1 MKKIDTKRIFSILSM
16 ILFVCILTACNENE
30 VVKTDEVQL
39 LSFGPSGVKPGDQ
52 ISFIGTNL
60 DQVTAIELKNAS
72 VPSSAF
78 VSQSS
83 ELIVLVVPNET
94 SEGTVTLKTASG
106 DIVSKTI
113 LSFEVAVK
121 IESVP
126 ESARPGENITIK
138 GQYLNWIKEV
148 RFAKDT
154 AVIQFVSQTLNELV
168 VTVPFGAQT
177 GPLIFSA
184 GGTEPLTIETEKDL
198 VIALPMLKSIAPNP
212 AEREKELTITGTNLD
227 LVQGV
232 LLKGLTAPITEF
244 VSKTTT
250 QLVLKIPKTANKG
263 IVTLIAYSGITIESA
278 DALKFVG
285 DLPDLAPLKYAIY
298 EDAIINGWSN
308 WGWGSTADFAS
319 TANVRDG
326 NDAAKMTF
334 TGAWG
339 ALKFA
344 GASVATTNYSEI
356 TFSVYGLAGT
366 DGMKLN
372 VVANTGSPYSI
383 VLKEGV
389 WTEYKLSKSDLGNP
403 ATITE
408 LMFQETGWSGSV
420 YLDHIGLR

>member
-1 MKKIDTKRIFSILSM
+1 MREINKKRLFNIFCM
-16 ILFVCILTACNENE
+16 ILFLGILAACNENDIAT
-30 VVKTDEVQL
+30 TDEVQL

-60 DQVTAIELKNAS
+60 DKVTGIELKNVS

-78 VSQSS
+78 VSQSA

-94 SEGTVTLKTASG
+94 SEGTVTLKTPAG

-121 IESVP
+121 IESIP
-126 ESARPGENITIK
+126 ESARPGENISIK
-138 GQYLNWIKEV
+138 GQYLNWVKEV

-154 AVIQFVSQTLNELV
+154 AVIKFVSQNLNELV

-177 GPLIFSA
+177 GPLIFVT

-198 VIALPMLKSIAPNP
+198 VIALPSFKSIVPNP

-232 LLKGLTAPITEF
+232 ILKGLTGPVTEF
-244 VSKTTT
+244 VSKTAT
-250 QLVLKIPKTANKG
+250 QLVLKIPKAANKG
-263 IVTLIAYSGITIESA
+263 KVTLLAYSGITIESA

-285 DLPDLAPLKYAIY
+285 DLPDLEPLKYAFY
-298 EDAIINGWSN
+298 EDVILNGWSN
-308 WGWGSTADFAS
+308 WGWGSTADFAN

-326 NDAAKMTF
+326 NNAAKMTF
-334 TGAWG
+334 TGGWG
-339 ALKFA
+339 ALKF
-344 GASVATTNYSEI
+344 GGSTVATDKFSEI

-366 DGMKLN
+366 EGKKLN
-372 VVANTGSPYSI
+372 VAANSGTAHEI
-383 VLKEGV
+383 VLKEGI
-389 WTEYKLSKSDLGNP
+389 WTEYKLTKANLGNP

-408 LMFQETGWSGSV
+408 LMFQETGWSGSI

>member
-1 MKKIDTKRIFSILSM
+1 M
-16 ILFVCILTACNENE
+16 ILFVGILIACKENE
-30 VVKTDEVQL
+30 VATTDDVQL

-60 DQVTAIELKNAS
+60 DKVTAIELKNAS

-78 VSQSS
+78 VKQSS
-83 ELIVLVVPNET
+83 ELIILVVPNET
-94 SEGTVTLKTASG
+94 SEGIVTLKTANG

-126 ESARPGENITIK
+126 QSARPGENITIK
-138 GQYLNWIKEV
+138 GQYLNWVKQV

-154 AVIQFVSQTLNELV
+154 AIIKFVSQSLNELV

-177 GPLIFSA
+177 GPLIFSTS
-184 GGTEPLTIETEKDL
+184 GTEPLSIETEKDL
-198 VIALPMLKSIAPNP
+198 IIALPSLKSIAPNP
-212 AEREKELTITGTNLD
+212 AEREKELTITGNDLD

-232 LLKGLTAPITEF
+232 LLKGLTSPVTEF
-244 VSKTTT
+244 VSKTAA

-263 IVTLIAYSGITIESA
+263 KITLVAYSGITIESV

-298 EDAIINGWSN
+298 EDAILNGWSN

-344 GASVATTNYSEI
+344 GASVSTASYSEI
-356 TFSVYGLAGT
+356 TFSIYGVAGT
-366 DGMKLN
+366 EGKKLN
-372 VVANTGSPYSI
+372 VVANSASPYVI

-389 WTEYKLSKSDLGNP
+389 WTEYRLTKSDLGNP

>member
-16 ILFVCILTACNENE
+16 ILFVCILTACNEND
-30 VVKTDEVQL
+30 VAKTDEVQL

-52 ISFIGTNL
+52 ISFIGNNL
-60 DQVTAIELKNAS
+60 DQVTAIELKNAT

-94 SEGTVTLKTASG
+94 SEGTVTLKTAAG

-168 VTVPFGAQT
+168 VKVPFGAQT

-184 GGTEPLTIETEKDL
+184 GGTEPMTIETEKDL
-198 VIALPMLKSIAPNP
+198 VIALPTLKSIAPNP
-212 AEREKELTITGTNLD
+212 AEREKDLTITGTNLD

-244 VSKTTT
+244 VSKT
-250 QLVLKIPKTANKG
+250 A
-263 IVTLIAYSGITIESA
+263 
-278 DALKFVG
+278 
-285 DLPDLAPLKYAIY
+285 
-298 EDAIINGWSN
+298 
-308 WGWGSTADFAS
+308 
-319 TANVRDG
+319 
-326 NDAAKMTF
+326 
-334 TGAWG
+334 
-339 ALKFA
+339 
-344 GASVATTNYSEI
+344 
-356 TFSVYGLAGT
+356 
-366 DGMKLN
+366 
-372 VVANTGSPYSI
+372 
-383 VLKEGV
+383 
-389 WTEYKLSKSDLGNP
+389 
-403 ATITE
+403 
-408 LMFQETGWSGSV
+408 
-420 YLDHIGLR
+420 

>member
-1 MKKIDTKRIFSILSM
+1 MRKITNKRFFTILCLIM
-16 ILFVCILTACNENE
+16 FVGVFTACKEND
-30 VVKTDEVQL
+30 VAATDEVQL
-39 LSFGPSGVKPGDQ
+39 LSFGPSGVKPGEQ

-60 DQVTAIELKNAS
+60 DKVTAIELKNAT

-78 VSQSS
+78 VKQSS
-83 ELIVLVVPNET
+83 ELIVLVVPTET
-94 SEGTVTLKTASG
+94 SEGTVTLKTPAG

-198 VIALPMLKSIAPNP
+198 VIALPTVKSIAPNP

-232 LLKGLTAPITEF
+232 LLKGLTAPVTEF
-244 VSKTTT
+244 VSKTAT

-263 IVTLIAYSGITIESA
+263 IVTLVAYSGITIESA

-298 EDAIINGWSN
+298 EDAIMNGWSN

-319 TANVRDG
+319 TDNVRDG
-326 NDAAKMTF
+326 NDAAKLTF

-344 GASVATTNYSEI
+344 GASVATASYSEI
-356 TFSVYGLAGT
+356 TFSVFGLPGT
-366 DGMKLN
+366 EGKKLN
-372 VVANTGSPYSI
+372 VVANTGSPFVI
-383 VLKEGV
+383 ILKEGV

>member
-1 MKKIDTKRIFSILSM
+1 MRKINNKRFFTILGM
-16 ILFVCILTACNENE
+16 IMFVGILIACKEDDISA
-30 VVKTDEVQL
+30 TDEVQL
-39 LSFGPSGVKPGDQ
+39 LSFGPSGVKPGEQ

-60 DQVTAIELKNAS
+60 DKVTAIELKNAT

-78 VSQSS
+78 VKQSS
-83 ELIVLVVPNET
+83 ELIILVVPNET
-94 SEGTVTLKTASG
+94 SEGTVTLKTATG

-126 ESARPGENITIK
+126 LSARPGENITIK

-154 AVIQFVSQTLNELV
+154 AIIQFVSQTLNELV

-177 GPLIFSA
+177 GPLIFAA

-198 VIALPMLKSIAPNP
+198 VIALPTLKSIVPNP

-232 LLKGLTAPITEF
+232 LLKGLTAPVTEF
-244 VSKTTT
+244 VSKTAT
-250 QLVLKIPKTANKG
+250 QLVLTIPKTANKG
-263 IVTLIAYSGITIESA
+263 IVTLVAYSGITIESA

-298 EDAIINGWSN
+298 EDAIMNGWSN

-326 NDAAKMTF
+326 NDATKMTF

-339 ALKFA
+339 TLKFA
-344 GASVATTNYSEI
+344 GASVSMDNYSEV
-356 TFSVYGLAGT
+356 TFSVFGLTGT
-366 DGMKLN
+366 DGKKLN
-372 VVANTGSPYSI
+372 VVAN
-383 VLKEGV
+383 
-389 WTEYKLSKSDLGNP
+389 
-403 ATITE
+403 
-408 LMFQETGWSGSV
+408 SGSAYEIV
-420 YLDHIGLR
+420 

>member
-1 MKKIDTKRIFSILSM
+1 MRKIHNKRLFSILCM
-16 ILFVCILTACNENE
+16 ILFVGILIACKENE
-30 VVKTDEVQL
+30 VATTDDVQL

-60 DQVTAIELKNAS
+60 DKVTAIELKNAS

-78 VSQSS
+78 VKQSS
-83 ELIVLVVPNET
+83 ELIILVVPNET
-94 SEGTVTLKTASG
+94 SEGIVTLKTANG

-126 ESARPGENITIK
+126 QSARPGENITIK
-138 GQYLNWIKEV
+138 GQYLNWVKQV

-154 AVIQFVSQTLNELV
+154 AIIKFVSQSLNELV

-177 GPLIFSA
+177 GPLIFSTS
-184 GGTEPLTIETEKDL
+184 GTEPLSIETEKDL
-198 VIALPMLKSIAPNP
+198 IIALPSLKSIAPNP
-212 AEREKELTITGTNLD
+212 AEREKELTITGNDLD

-232 LLKGLTAPITEF
+232 LLKGLTSPVTEF
-244 VSKTTT
+244 VSKTAA

-263 IVTLIAYSGITIESA
+263 KITLVAYSGITIESV

-298 EDAIINGWSN
+298 EDAILNGWSN

-344 GASVATTNYSEI
+344 GASVSTASYSEI
-356 TFSVYGLAGT
+356 TFSIYGVAGT
-366 DGMKLN
+366 EGKKLN
-372 VVANTGSPYSI
+372 VVANSASPYVI

-389 WTEYKLSKSDLGNP
+389 WTEYRLTKSDLGNP